1 MSEGF
6 VLPVSFAQQRLWF
19 LAAMQPES
27 TAYNLSG
34 GFVLR
39 GALLRE
45 VLARSLAEVVRR
57 HESLRTTFTVRDG
70 QPVQVVTLSGL
81 RALPGIDLRALP
93 APSRGAEVGRLLN
106 TQARRL
112 FDLARGPL
120 VRCALVELAADEKVL
135 LYGMHHI
142 ITDGWSEAVLAREVA
157 QLYRAFAAGEP
168 SPLPELPIQ
177 YGDYAQWQL
186 EWLQGEVLA
195 ELLAYWRAQL
205 AGAPAMLELP
215 ADLPRPAAPASR
227 GAVVEIAVPDD
238 VAAALGQLGRRQGC
252 TLFHVLLAAF
262 GVLLARWS
270 GQDDVVIGSPVVNR
284 DQVELE
290 GLIGLF
296 VDMVPLRIDLAGEP
310 AFEQLLPRVREIVHA
325 AHEHK
330 ALPFEKL
337 ITELR
342 IERRANRNPLFQV
355 VFNFET
361 QGEEPAAFGGL
372 SLASLKPA
380 AVTAKF
386 DLALGVVER
395 RGGPLRLMA
404 VFEYASEL
412 FAAATIRRL
421 SACFATL
428 LAGIAEDARR
438 RVFELPLTSAAELA
452 QMAGL
457 AAAAAGAVV
466 RPDCLHEV
474 FAAQAR
480 RAPGAVAVVHE
491 GERLTYGDL
500 DRRAERLARRLRP
513 LLGGREPR
521 VAIYLERSAGLVV
534 AMVAALKAGA
544 AYVPLDPAYP
554 RERIELLLRDS
565 GAPVVV
571 TEASLAGSLPAY
583 QGEVL
588 DLEGAGGGEGERGAA
603 GVPSGQASS
612 AALAA
617 SPAYVIYTSG
627 STGTPKGV
635 VVSHW
640 NVVRLFAATREW
652 FRFDAG
658 DVWTLFHSCAFDFS
672 VWEVWGA
679 LLHGGRL
686 VVVPYW
692 VSRTPEAFRELL
704 RRERVTVLNQTPSAF
719 YQLARLE
726 QAGGEPHRLDFLR
739 WVIFGGEALEP
750 AKLAAWLARYGESS
764 PRLINMYGIT
774 ETTVHVTFRPL
785 SRADLQPAAASPIG
799 VPLPDLRV
807 HLLDRRGQPVPHGFP
822 GEICVAGDGLAL
834 GYLGRPDLT
843 ALRFVPDPFGATAG
857 GRLYR
862 SGDLGRRRP
871 GTASEE
877 LEYLGRAD
885 RQVKIRGFRIEPG
898 EIEAT
903 LVAHPGLANA
913 AVLARPAG
921 EGPPQLIAYVV
932 AAPGAAPPP
941 AAGELREFLAAKLP
955 AYMIP
960 ARFLTLA
967 ALPLTPHGKLD
978 RQALPEPSSER
989 SELAEAWEP
998 PRTPVEEILAAIWAK
1013 VLGADRVG
1021 IHDNFFALGGDS
1033 IRSLQVLTAARER
1046 GITLTLLQLFQHQT
1060 IAALARELSLGGDG
1074 ALADLRCEPFSL
1086 IDEEDRRQLPD
1097 DVEDAYPLARL
1108 QEGMLYHMAMQPEDA
1123 PYHNVDSWLLA
1134 ARFAPD
1140 LFRTAVQEVVARH
1153 PVLRTSFDLTSY
1165 SQPLQLVHRRAV
1177 LPVAIEDLRQLPVT
1191 DQRARIAELMV
1202 GEKRRIFDFAVAPQL
1217 RFHVHLLGEDRFRFT
1232 LIENHAVFD
1241 GWSLHATLTEI
1252 FSRYSALL
1260 QGAPMPA
1267 APPLALTFRD
1277 FVHLE
1282 RLTLESET
1290 ARQHWRRQLEGH
1302 ALTALPRWPAGDA
1315 GPGPRH
1321 RELEVPVPDEVSA
1334 GLLRLARAAAV
1345 PIKSVLLAAHM
1356 RVLGLLSGR
1365 RDVTTGAV
1373 FNGRPEQPEGEE
1385 VRGLFL
1391 NSLPLR
1397 LGLPGGSW
1405 RGLVSEAFAAELALL
1420 PFRRF
1425 PTNALLRETG
1435 GVPLFEVLFNFVNF
1449 HVVENLLTV
1458 GELEVLEFQGFEGTG
1473 YPLHVTFSPRVRL
1486 TLEYDATVLPRAE
1499 VGWIG
1504 GLYSRTLAA
1513 MSADPEGSYDAPQL
1527 LAPSERQE
1535 VAAPLPA
1542 ELPSGLAALPA
1553 RDRERLPADVED
1565 AYPITL
1571 LQAGML
1577 YELAAS
1583 PEDPPHHEVASW
1595 RLRLRFSAAALRE
1608 AARRVSARH
1617 PLLRTSFDL
1626 GASEPLQRVHARAEP
1641 PLAVADLRGL
1651 SAASQ
1656 DRQVAAWLAAF
1667 RRLPFAPATAPHLAL
1682 HVCVLGPQE
1691 IQLTVTH
1698 GHAILDDRSRQ
1709 AIVTELLGL
1718 HSALLRGE
1726 VPPAEAPAAASYRD
1740 FVALERQ
1747 ALAAAA
1753 AQGFWDEL
1761 LAGAPF
1767 TGLPAWPDWP
1777 LLGEAPRVRVMP
1789 LALPLALGDELQELG
1804 RRAAAPV
1811 ASILLTAHV
1820 KALALAA
1827 AEGEVVTGL
1836 VADGRLEAA
1845 GGGEVRGQFLN
1856 VLPLRL
1862 ALVPGSWLDLVGAVE
1877 RATRGILPHQRFPHA
1892 ALQRRRPD
1900 QPLFETTFRFIP
1912 FDPAHDLADDLVRA
1926 GELSI
1931 AGFSRSGDG
1940 RFKLAVAFSRR
1951 SRGDGLRC
1959 ELAYD
1964 SHRLPVRQAAAYG
1977 ELLLRVLAAMT
1988 ADPGAPHQA
1997 LSPLSEPE
2005 RQQQL
2010 IECNDTAAAVPNAAR
2025 LAPAAES
2032 ISELFEWQAAL
2043 RPDAPAVA
2051 GQGVVLR
2058 YGELAARSS
2067 RLARRLRRLGVGPE
2081 VRVALCVERTPD
2093 MVVALLAILRAGGAY
2108 VPLDPAHPPARLAL
2122 VLEDS
2127 APAVLVTEG
2136 RWLERLRSAA
2146 PGGEAAAGR
2155 AEGPQVVCLDR
2166 PEDWGE
2172 VADAE
2177 ELPPRPAV
2185 PPEGM
2190 AYVIYTSGSTGRP
2203 KGVELPHRAL
2213 VNFLSAMA
2221 ERTGI
2226 GPGDVVPALTT
2237 LTFDIAGLEIYL
2249 PLAVGA
2255 RVEVLDREE
2264 AADGSRLAAR
2274 LAAAGVTLMQATPA
2288 GWRLLLESGWEG
2300 QPGLKGLCGG
2310 EALPRD
2316 LAAALL
2322 ARGVELWNVYGP
2334 TETAVWSTAGPVPGA
2349 TRAGGGSGGTITA
2362 GPAAKAGG
2370 GPSGAIDLGRPLA
2383 NTRLYVVDRR
2393 LEPVAAGGAGELLIG
2408 GAGVAR
2414 GYWRQPELTAER
2426 FVPDAWSTVPG
2437 GRLYRTGDLVRRRRT
2452 GEIDFLGR
2460 IDHQVKVRGHRIE
2473 PAEIE
2478 AALARHP
2485 GVRESVVVARRDAG
2499 DIRLVAYVALEPDAA
2514 TTGDELR
2521 RSLGDT
2527 LPPYMVPAAV
2537 VTLTALPRTANG
2549 KLDRQALPA
2558 PAMSLAEREHKPP
2571 RTPMQLQLV
2580 HLWEEILAVRPIGIG
2595 DDFFDVGGDS
2605 MLAVRLVAQIRKRLG
2620 RNLPISTLVTART
2633 VEDLAGLLEQK
2644 TEGRRRHLVAIQP
2657 RGTKPAVYWMHPG
2670 HGNIVCYLDLARHLG
2685 TDQPTYG
2692 LQALDMD
2699 DGVDPFAGIE
2709 AMAARYVAEIRQHQP
2724 HGPYL
2729 IGGWS
2734 LGGVIA
2740 YEVAQ
2745 QLTLAGEEV
2754 AALLLL
2760 DCSLPVI
2767 ASSLLAI
2774 SPSLMRSYLL
2784 IDHVRDAAAAAG
2796 KEPLPLTPYD
2806 IDGMT
2811 MDAQL
2816 DLLVGE
2822 LQQRDAMPLGVDKD
2836 MLRRYFEIR
2845 LARIDAQNRYVP
2857 RPYPGRITLIKT
2869 TALNLGIT
2877 LREMRQMYADAMRN
2891 HPTYGWGDLTPEPVE
2906 VRTVPGHHESMVR
2919 EPHVRVLAEEVRAS
2933 LAAVEERRRSRAV
2946 PAPGEAPVELTSSQR
2961 GTAHEMDSAATGG
2974 LRP

>member
-1 MSEGF
+1 M
-6 VLPVSFAQQRLWF
+6 V
-19 LAAMQPES
+19 
-27 TAYNLSG
+27 
-34 GFVLR
+34 
-39 GALLRE
+39 
-45 VLARSLAEVVRR
+45 
-57 HESLRTTFTVRDG
+57 
-70 QPVQVVTLSGL
+70 
-81 RALPGIDLRALP
+81 
-93 APSRGAEVGRLLN
+93 
-106 TQARRL
+106 
-112 FDLARGPL
+112 
-120 VRCALVELAADEKVL
+120 ALV
-135 LYGMHHI
+135 
-142 ITDGWSEAVLAREVA
+142 
-157 QLYRAFAAGEP
+157 
-168 SPLPELPIQ
+168 
-177 YGDYAQWQL
+177 
-186 EWLQGEVLA
+186 
-195 ELLAYWRAQL
+195 
-205 AGAPAMLELP
+205 
-215 ADLPRPAAPASR
+215 
-227 GAVVEIAVPDD
+227 
-238 VAAALGQLGRRQGC
+238 
-252 TLFHVLLAAF
+252 
-262 GVLLARWS
+262 
-270 GQDDVVIGSPVVNR
+270 
-284 DQVELE
+284 
-290 GLIGLF
+290 
-296 VDMVPLRIDLAGEP
+296 
-310 AFEQLLPRVREIVHA
+310 
-325 AHEHK
+325 
-330 ALPFEKL
+330 
-337 ITELR
+337 
-342 IERRANRNPLFQV
+342 
-355 VFNFET
+355 
-361 QGEEPAAFGGL
+361 
-372 SLASLKPA
+372 A
-380 AVTAKF
+380 AV
-386 DLALGVVER
+386 
-395 RGGPLRLMA
+395 
-404 VFEYASEL
+404 
-412 FAAATIRRL
+412 
-421 SACFATL
+421 
-428 LAGIAEDARR
+428 
-438 RVFELPLTSAAELA
+438 
-452 QMAGL
+452 
-457 AAAAAGAVV
+457 
-466 RPDCLHEV
+466 
-474 FAAQAR
+474 
-480 RAPGAVAVVHE
+480 
-491 GERLTYGDL
+491 
-500 DRRAERLARRLRP
+500 
-513 LLGGREPR
+513 
-521 VAIYLERSAGLVV
+521 
-534 AMVAALKAGA
+534 KAGA

-554 RERIELLLRDS
+554 RERLELLLRDC

-571 TEASLAGSLPAY
+571 TEAPLAGSLPPY

-588 DLEGAGGGEGERGAA
+588 DLAGAEGGSGEHGGAA
-603 GVPSGQASS
+603 IPVEPAPSAV
-612 AALAA
+612 AAE

-652 FRFDAG
+652 FRFGAD

-719 YQLARLE
+719 YQLVRVE
-726 QAGGEPHRLDFLR
+726 QAGGDLHRLDALR

-750 AKLAAWLARYGESS
+750 PKLAAWLGRYGERS

-785 SRADLQPAAASPIG
+785 SRADLQPATASPIG
-799 VPLPDLRV
+799 VPIPDLRV
-807 HLLDRRGQPVPHGFP
+807 HLLDRRGQPVPPGFP
-822 GEICVAGDGLAL
+822 GEICVAGEGLAQ
-834 GYLGRPDLT
+834 GYLRRPELT
-843 ALRFVPDPFGATAG
+843 AQRFVPDPFGGAAG

-871 GTASEE
+871 GAGSEE

-885 RQVKIRGFRIEPG
+885 RQVKVRGFRIEPG
-898 EIEAT
+898 EIEAA

-913 AVLARPAG
+913 AVVARPAG
-921 EGPPQLIAYVV
+921 DGPPQLIAYVV

-960 ARFLTLA
+960 ARFLALA

-978 RQALPEPSSER
+978 RQALPEPGGER
-989 SELAEAWEP
+989 PELEETWEA
-998 PRTPVEEILAAIWAK
+998 PRTPVEEILAAIWSR

-1046 GITLTLLQLFQHQT
+1046 GITLTILQLFQHQT
-1060 IAALARELSLGGDG
+1060 IAALSRELSLAGDG
-1074 ALADLRCEPFSL
+1074 TLADLRCEPFSL

-1108 QEGMLYHMAMQPEDA
+1108 QEGMLYHMAMQPADA

-1134 ARFAPD
+1134 ARFVPD

-1153 PVLRTSFDLTSY
+1153 PVMRTSFDLTSY

-1177 LPVAIEDLRQLPVT
+1177 LPVEVEDLRQVPAAE
-1191 DQRARIAELMV
+1191 QRARIADFMT
-1202 GEKRRIFDFAVAPQL
+1202 GEKRRLFDFAVAPQL
-1217 RFHVHLLGEDRFRFT
+1217 RFHIHLLGEDRFRFT

-1252 FSRYSALL
+1252 FSRYFALL
-1260 QGAPMPA
+1260 QGAPMPVA
-1267 APPLALTFRD
+1267 APLALTFRD

-1282 RLTLESET
+1282 RQTLESEV
-1290 ARQHWRRQLEGH
+1290 ARRYWRRQLEGS
-1302 ALTALPRWPAGDA
+1302 ALTALPRWPVGDA

-1321 RELEVPVPDEVSA
+1321 RELEVPVPEEVSA
-1334 GLLRLARAAAV
+1334 GLLRLARTAAV
-1345 PIKSVLLAAHM
+1345 PIKSVLLAAHLH
-1356 RVLGLLSGR
+1356 VLGLVSGR

-1391 NSLPLR
+1391 NSLPIR

-1405 RGLVSEAFAAELALL
+1405 TQLVSEAFAAELALL

-1425 PTNALLRETG
+1425 PTNALQREAG
-1435 GVPLFEVLFNFVNF
+1435 GLPLFEVLFNFVNF

-1458 GELEVLEFQGFEGTG
+1458 GGLEVLEFQGFEGTG
-1473 YPLHVTFSPRVRL
+1473 YPLHVTFTPRVRL
-1486 TLEYDATVLPRAE
+1486 TLEYDATMLPQAE
-1499 VGWIG
+1499 AAWIG
-1504 GLYSRTLAA
+1504 GFYGRTLEA
-1513 MSADPEGSYDAPQL
+1513 MSGDPEGRYDAPQL
-1527 LAPSERQE
+1527 LAAAERDQLLAAAA
-1535 VAAPLPA
+1535 AAPAPPA
-1542 ELPSGLAALPA
+1542 SLLTALPA
-1553 RDRERLPADVED
+1553 ADRERLPADVED
-1565 AYPITL
+1565 AYPLTL

-1577 YELAAS
+1577 YELAGS
-1583 PEDPPHHEVASW
+1583 QTDPRHLEVASW

-1608 AARRVSARH
+1608 AARRVAARH

-1626 GASEPLQRVHARAEP
+1626 GASEPLQRVHARVEP
-1641 PLAVADLRGL
+1641 LLAVADLRAL
-1651 SAASQ
+1651 PAAGRE
-1656 DRQVAAWLAAF
+1656 RQVAAWLAAF
-1667 RRLPFAPATAPHLAL
+1667 RRRPFEAATAPHLAL
-1682 HVCVLGPQE
+1682 HVGVLGPEE

-1698 GHAILDDRSRQ
+1698 SHAILDDHSRQ
-1709 AIVTELLGL
+1709 ATLSELLRL
-1718 HSALLRGE
+1718 HAALLRGE
-1726 VPPAEAPAAASYRD
+1726 RPPAAAPLAASYRD

-1753 AQGFWDEL
+1753 AESFWEGL
-1761 LAGAPF
+1761 LAGAPP
-1767 TGLPAWPDWP
+1767 TALPVWPGWP
-1777 LLGEAPRVRVMP
+1777 LLRETPRVRVMP
-1789 LALPLALGDELQELG
+1789 LSLPPALGDGLQALG
-1804 RRAAAPV
+1804 RQAAAPL
-1811 ASILLTAHV
+1811 AAILLAAHL

-1827 AEGEVVTGL
+1827 AESDVVTGL

-1845 GGGEVRGQFLN
+1845 GGDEVRGQFLN
-1856 VLPLRL
+1856 TVPLRL
-1862 ALVPGSWLDLVGAVE
+1862 ALAPGSWLDLV
-1877 RATRGILPHQRFPHA
+1877 RAAEHAWREVLPHQRYPHA
-1892 ALQRRRPD
+1892 ALQRRRRD
-1900 QPLFETTFRFIP
+1900 QPLFETTFRFTP

-1931 AGFSRSGDG
+1931 AGFARSVSSG
-1940 RFKLAVAFSRR
+1940 FQLAVSFSRR

-1977 ELLLRVLAAMT
+1977 ELLLQALAAMT
-1988 ADPGAPHQA
+1988 AEPGEPHQA
-1997 LSPLSEPE
+1997 LSPLSGPE

-2010 IECNDTAAAVPNAAR
+2010 IEWNDTAAAVPSAAR

-2032 ISELFEWQAAL
+2032 IHELFEWQAAL
-2043 RPDAPAVA
+2043 RPEAPAVA
-2051 GQGVVLR
+2051 GQGVMLR
-2058 YGELAARSS
+2058 YGELAARSH

-2093 MVVALLAILRAGGAY
+2093 MVVALLAILEAGGAY
-2108 VPLDPAHPPARLAL
+2108 VPLDAAHPPARLAL

-2127 APAVLVTEG
+2127 APAVLVTDEG
-2136 RWLERLRSAA
+2136 SLQRLRSAA
-2146 PGGEAAAGR
+2146 PGGDAAAER
-2155 AEGPQVVCLDR
+2155 AGGPRVVRLDR
-2166 PEDWGE
+2166 PEEWGAA
-2172 VADAE
+2172 ADATV
-2177 ELPPRPAV
+2177 RPARPAA
-2185 PPEGM
+2185 PPGSL

-2221 ERTGI
+2221 ERTGL
-2226 GPGDVVPALTT
+2226 GPRDVVPALTT

-2255 RVEVLDREE
+2255 RVEILDREE
-2264 AADGSRLAAR
+2264 AADGNRLAAR

-2288 GWRLLLESGWEG
+2288 GWRLLVESGWEG

-2310 EALPRD
+2310 EALPRE
-2316 LAAALL
+2316 LAAALRE
-2322 ARGVELWNVYGP
+2322 RGVELWNVYGP
-2334 TETAVWSTAGPVPGA
+2334 TETAVWSTAGPVPA
-2349 TRAGGGSGGTITA
+2349 A
-2362 GPAAKAGG
+2362 PA
-2370 GPSGAIDLGRPLA
+2370 AIDLGRPLA

-2393 LEPVAAGGAGELLIG
+2393 LEPVTAGIAGELLIG

-2414 GYWRQPELTAER
+2414 GYWRRPELTAER
-2426 FVPDAWSTVPG
+2426 FVPDPWGMAPG
-2437 GRLYRTGDLVRRRRT
+2437 DRLYRTGDLVRRRRG
-2452 GEIDFLGR
+2452 GEIEFLGR

-2478 AALARHP
+2478 AALARLP
-2485 GVRESVVVARRDAG
+2485 GVRESVVVARLDTG
-2499 DIRLVAYVALEPDAA
+2499 DTRLVAYVVPAPGAA
-2514 TTGDELR
+2514 ATGDELR
-2521 RSLGDT
+2521 RALGDT

-2537 VTLTALPRTANG
+2537 VVLAALPRTANG
-2549 KLDRQALPA
+2549 KLDRQALP
-2558 PAMSLAEREHKPP
+2558 PPGMSLAERELTPP
-2571 RTPMQLQLV
+2571 RTPIQLQLT
-2580 HLWEEILAVRPIGIG
+2580 HLWEEVLTVRPIGIR
-2595 DDFFDVGGDS
+2595 DDFFELGGDS
-2605 MLAVRLVAQIRKRLG
+2605 MLAVRLVALIRKRLG

-2633 VEDLAGLLEQK
+2633 VEDLAKLLEEK

-2699 DGVDPFAGIE
+2699 DGVDPFADIE
-2709 AMAARYVAEIRQHQP
+2709 GMAARYVAEIRQHQP
-2724 HGPYL
+2724 SGPYL

-2745 QLTLAGEEV
+2745 QLTQAGEEV

-2767 ASSLLAI
+2767 ASSLSAI

-2796 KEPLPLTPYD
+2796 KEPPPLTPYD
-2806 IDGMT
+2806 IDGLT

-2822 LQQRDAMPLGVDKD
+2822 LEKRDAVPLGVDRET
-2836 MLRRYFEIR
+2836 LRRYFEIR

-2869 TALNLGIT
+2869 TTLNLGIT
-2877 LREMRQMYADAMRN
+2877 LREMRKMYADAMLN

-2933 LAAVEERRRSRAV
+2933 LGAVEERLRSRAV
-2946 PAPGEAPVELTSSQR
+2946 AAPGEPRVELPTPCR
-2961 GTAHEMDSAATGG
+2961 GTTHEMELPTTGG
-2974 LRP
+2974 IMP